1 MTPYGILV
9 KDDIYS
15 FEKSLTFRQKKFG
28 EMKPSYIIKLSL
40 LMCLIAAPVF
50 AAVGII
56 LKDKMYAFYYLI
68 QCGATFF
75 TVYSVTKTE
84 TVIKPTRAS
93 GTIAKGQ
100 FQIILYEDRLIYGTP
115 YSRGEYYYDEI
126 VCCNEENGIL
136 TIIINK
142 DFAPVS
148 VCSEQLIK
156 GNYGVFCGILREKL
170 RARFLIQGVAR

>member
-1 MTPYGILV
+1 
-9 KDDIYS
+9 
-15 FEKSLTFRQKKFG
+15 
-28 EMKPSYIIKLSL
+28 MKPSYIIKLSL

-56 LKDKMYAFYYLI
+56 LKDKMYAFY
-68 QCGATFF
+68 F

-100 FQIILYEDRLIYGTP
+100 FQIILYEDKLIYGTP

>member
-9 KDDIYS
+9 REDSYS
-15 FEKSLTFRQKKFG
+15 FEKALTFRQKKFG
-28 EMKPSYIIKLSL
+28 EMKPSYLIRLSL

-68 QCGATFF
+68 QCAATFF
-75 TVYSVTKTE
+75 TVYTVTKNE
-84 TVIKPTRAS
+84 TVIKPARAMYNTVS
-93 GTIAKGQ
+93 E
-100 FQIILYEDRLIYGTP
+100 FQIVLYEDRLIYGTP

-170 RARFLIQGVAR
+170 RARFMIQGVAR